1 MPKSD
6 RRIYLNA
13 DKSKV
18 VEGDSPE
25 AAHLFAVEGDDVSD
39 EDAKRYGLKFETKA
53 QKPAENKAETPDEDK
68 SEEATTEGSTRTRRA
83 AS

>member
-1 MPKSD
+1 MPTSD

-39 EDAKRYGLKFETKA
+39 EDAKRYGLKFDTKA
-53 QKPAENKAETPDEDK
+53 QKPAENKAEQPDADK
-68 SEEATTEGSTRTRRA
+68 SEDAPTDEPTRTRRA